1 MKKKLIILA
10 GSVMALAICATTY
23 FSANANSDVSL
34 LMQNVE
40 ALAVGEGAGGS
51 YNQVEEVTV
60 DVWDE
65 DSYTYVKTTTK
76 VCKDPGATIC

>member
-10 GSVMALAICATTY
+10 GSLMALAICATTY

-40 ALAVGEGAGGS
+40 AVAQGEGATTSWNCSGGVVHCS
-51 YNQVEEVTV
+51 A
-60 DVWDE
+60 
-65 DSYTYVKTTTK
+65 KCG
-76 VCKDPGATIC
+76 VCKTEVNGSGRLTGSHECN

>member
-10 GSVMALAICATTY
+10 GSLMALAICATTY

-40 ALAVGEGAGGS
+40 AVAQTETYWPAVATSGTCKKCGKNIEIC
-51 YNQVEEVTV
+51 YQVIT
-60 DVWDE
+60 DE
-65 DSYTYVKTTTK
+65 TCEITPHG
-76 VCKDPGATIC
+76 C